1 MGEMMRR
8 ILIIVSL
15 ALTTLALGACG
26 SRPVEALSSA
36 EKAMADADLA
46 KRCAPD
52 EFLAAQKLLEK
63 AKKLADEGEH
73 ARAKAVALAAEKKAK
88 EAVAK
93 AQARKEECLRPEQ
106 ADQEVELSDQD
117 DQDTSTSDD
126 QLAGGLQPIY
136 FDYNQPALTNEA
148 KGILDSNAQWL
159 LNNADVSIMVEGHC
173 DERGSTEYNLALGEK
188 RAKVTRAYLVRRG
201 VNKDRMGLVSYGEE
215 RPADYGANADAHKRN
230 RRAEFRR
237 AQQ

>member
-1 MGEMMRR
+1 MG
-8 ILIIVSL
+8 VG
-15 ALTTLALGACG
+15 LTTLLLGACG

-93 AQARKEECLRPEQ
+93 AQARKEECLKPEQ
-106 ADQEVELSDQD
+106 AEQEVELADED
-117 DQDTSTSDD
+117 DADD
-126 QLAGGLQPIY
+126 
-136 FDYNQPALTNEA
+136 
-148 KGILDSNAQWL
+148 S
-159 LNNADVSIMVEGHC
+159 
-173 DERGSTEYNLALGEK
+173 GSK
-188 RAKVTRAYLVRRG
+188 
-201 VNKDRMGLVSYGEE
+201 
-215 RPADYGANADAHKRN
+215 
-230 RRAEFRR
+230 
-237 AQQ
+237 